1 MAESIIQKEREC
13 FFCGRMTDL
22 ERHHVFGGTANRKIS
37 EKYGMTVYLC
47 HECHTGTEGAQYDKT
62 RNLELKRKAQEAFQ
76 NIYGRRLWMTLI
88 KKNYL

>member
-1 MAESIIQKEREC
+1 MAESIIQKDREC
-13 FFCGRMTDL
+13 FFCGRMTGL
-22 ERHHVFGGTANRKIS
+22 ERQHVFGGTANRKIS
-37 EKYGMTVYLC
+37 EKYGLTVYLC

>member
-1 MAESIIQKEREC
+1 MAESIIQKDREC
-13 FFCGRMTDL
+13 FFCGRMTGL
-22 ERHHVFGGTANRKIS
+22 ERHHIFGGMANRKIS
-37 EKYGMTVYLC
+37 EKYGLTVYLC